1 MHAPSIVMV
10 LSHLHKRVA
19 HDICRV
25 ETHLVSSERYFP
37 AVCLLKTQMEF
48 ARELERGNA
57 IVAGFRLVDL
67 DYEENNVR
75 GIPVVVDLTLL
86 GATFGFMFD

>member
-1 MHAPSIVMV
+1 MV

-37 AVCLLKTQMEF
+37 AVCLLKTQMDF
-48 ARELERGNA
+48 AREKPCDSWASHVSFSLYREEDVWFDNQLSEVCG
-57 IVAGFRLVDL
+57 
-67 DYEENNVR
+67 EENR
-75 GIPVVVDLTLL
+75 LL
-86 GATFGFMFD
+86 AQGMT